1 MEVVEVTLA
10 QKEAAQLRI
19 RLLESD
25 GKPVPDWTRRIAAA
39 KRRPEDADPALETS
53 DEVVLYLV

>member
-19 RLLESD
+19 RLLEGD
-25 GKPVPDWTRRIAAA
+25 GKPVPDWTRKIAAA
-39 KRRPEDADPALETS
+39 KRRPEDADAELEDS
-53 DEVVLYLV
+53 EDVVLYLV